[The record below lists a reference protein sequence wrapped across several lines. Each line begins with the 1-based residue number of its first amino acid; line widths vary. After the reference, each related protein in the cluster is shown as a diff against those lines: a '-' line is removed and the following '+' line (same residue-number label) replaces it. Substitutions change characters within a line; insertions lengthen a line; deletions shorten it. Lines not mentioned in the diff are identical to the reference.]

1 MYMSVDTGTISTIP
15 AEPTRNSCIS
25 VKLIML
31 QKLRIGSYGDFEFA
45 ASGPVLT
52 NSFWADGTTNITNIA
67 EFKSLNRS
75 DLRIEVFVPSSLP
88 NEDQE
93 I

>member
-1 MYMSVDTGTISTIP
+1 VGIYCGDG
-15 AEPTRNSCIS
+15 AE
-25 VKLIML
+25 
-31 QKLRIGSYGDFEFA
+31 KLRIGSYGDFEFA

-75 DLRIEVFVPSSLP
+75 DLRSFISPRQP
-88 NEDQE
+88 
-93 I
+93 

>member
-1 MYMSVDTGTISTIP
+1 MRGLLGP
-15 AEPTRNSCIS
+15 C
-25 VKLIML
+25 
-31 QKLRIGSYGDFEFA
+31 SYGDFEFA

-75 DLRIEVFVPSSLP
+75 DLRIEVFVVDAGGYLYLNSLSLP
-88 NEDQE
+88 KLV
-93 I
+93 ILY

>member
-1 MYMSVDTGTISTIP
+1 
-15 AEPTRNSCIS
+15 
-25 VKLIML
+25 
-31 QKLRIGSYGDFEFA
+31 LRIGSYGDFEFA

-75 DLRIEVFVPSSLP
+75 DLRIEGFTSCDVKLFTWMD
-88 NEDQE
+88 N
-93 I
+93 